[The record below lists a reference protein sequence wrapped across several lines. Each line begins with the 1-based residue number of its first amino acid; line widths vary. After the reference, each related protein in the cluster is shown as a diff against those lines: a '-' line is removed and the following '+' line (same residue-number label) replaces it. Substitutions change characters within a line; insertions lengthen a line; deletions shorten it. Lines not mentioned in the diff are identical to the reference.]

1 MYKYIGTNFI
11 EKHVFYNI
19 KFSQYFSKIILQ
31 LFGNVEIIHYL
42 CVTKGEDK
50 KSPPYSSSQI
60 FSGRYLMVML
70 QK

>member
-31 LFGNVEIIHYL
+31 LFGNVEIIHYF
-42 CVTKGEDK
+42 CITKVEDK

-60 FSGRYLMVML
+60 FSGRYLIVML

>member
-31 LFGNVEIIHYL
+31 LFGNVRIIHYL

-60 FSGRYLMVML
+60 FSGRNLIIML

>member
-11 EKHVFYNI
+11 ENMCLKNI

-31 LFGNVEIIHYL
+31 LFGNAEIIHYL
-42 CVTKGEDK
+42 RVTKGEDK

-60 FSGRYLMVML
+60 FSGRHLIVL